1 MLKPFDINPSTNM
14 MDVLGFSGYTLNF
27 NIADIINNSISS
39 HTKNI
44 YILFDINNDKV
55 CVFILDDDGMDFNK
69 LYQCMIPAYKD
80 LNDVRCDD
88 D

>member
-14 MDVLGFSGYTLNF
+14 MDVLGFSGCTLNS

-55 CVFILDDDGMDFNK
+55 CVFILDNDGMDFNK
-69 LYQCMIPAYKD
+69 LYQCMILEYKD